1 MSPLGESRR
10 QAEDA
15 WWRELYDNGD
25 SDELLERMPDE
36 AEAGEAL
43 DDASGAPPSG
53 PADGDTGDVE
63 DAVGDALGDP
73 LRDSLDAHF
82 ASALTA
88 SGGPPQS
95 FPRLRPPREAP
106 DDESSP
112 DTLRLRRPVL
122 PEPREPEAPAA
133 EAPAAEAPAPEATP
147 VAGPETDAPDDGA
160 PDDHGPH
167 DDGPQHGA
175 PHDGGH
181 DPAPAL
187 GPAAAPPRLVHVGD
201 RPPTYDPEPTAW
213 PQADPERLGALEP
226 DTVLDGARYGALT
239 LRAVSVRGD
248 SARYRGRA
256 RSDTLLTARFGGG
269 ADALLFVAVACGTR
283 AAGDDGHRA
292 AREAC
297 QAIGAAVGRSH
308 ARLAED
314 VRAARRT
321 ALRSGLQR
329 LADRAYGKLRA
340 VPGSDLGEPEGER
353 DHDGGEFAASLRCLL
368 LPADPECDT
377 RVFFGVGAGG
387 LFRLRD
393 GVWQDLDPDSG
404 DPGADPAAF
413 RFRASAARPD
423 DVLLL
428 CGAGFAEPVREVP
441 ALAARLAERW
451 GPPQPPPGLAEFLAD
466 AQTRVKGYADDRTV
480 VGVWEE

>member
-1 MSPLGESRR
+1 MSPMGESRR

-15 WWRELYDNGD
+15 WWRELYDDGEG
-25 SDELLERMPDE
+25 DELLERMPDE
-36 AEAGEAL
+36 AEAGEAF
-43 DDASGAPPSG
+43 DGVSGGPPGGAPGADASAVE
-53 PADGDTGDVE
+53 DVA

-95 FPRLRPPREAP
+95 AVPPQLPRDDRLLPETQPQGEARPQRELP
-106 DDESSP
+106 SDESSP
-112 DTLRLRRPVL
+112 DTLRLRRPLL
-122 PEPREPEAPAA
+122 PEPREPEAPK
-133 EAPAAEAPAPEATP
+133 PEAAVPEPTP
-147 VAGPETDAPDDGA
+147 QRTPGTPDD
-160 PDDHGPH
+160 GPH
-167 DDGPQHGA
+167 DDRAQDDDASG
-175 PHDGGH
+175 
-181 DPAPAL
+181 L
-187 GPAAAPPRLVHVGD
+187 GPAAAPPQLVHVGD
-201 RPPTYDPEPTAW
+201 RPPTYEPEPTAW
-213 PQADPERLGALEP
+213 PQADPDRLEALEP

-283 AAGDDGHRA
+283 AAGEDGHRA

-340 VPGSDLGEPEGER
+340 VPVGDRGEPEGER
-353 DHDGGEFAASLRCLL
+353 GEGGPEFAASLRCLL

-404 DPGADPAAF
+404 ADPGAF

-428 CGAGFAEPVREVP
+428 CGAGFAEPMREVP

-451 GPPQPPPGLAEFLAD
+451 GPPQPPPALAEFLAD
-466 AQTRVKGYADDRTV
+466 AQTRVKGYADDRTL